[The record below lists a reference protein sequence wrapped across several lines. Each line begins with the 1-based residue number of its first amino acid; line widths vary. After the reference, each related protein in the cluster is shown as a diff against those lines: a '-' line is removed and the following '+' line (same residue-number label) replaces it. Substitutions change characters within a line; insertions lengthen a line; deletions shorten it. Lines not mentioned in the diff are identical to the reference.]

1 MKVLSA
7 LAISL
12 VVHIGLALTALNT
25 SQYFEFFKPKEQKK
39 QVYTLDLVTI
49 KKTKPLVLKPKPV
62 KRKKVK
68 KKVLALPKP
77 KSSYKKKP
85 ILVTQKQ
92 KSPVKVVQGSSGRK
106 GKGQK
111 LNAIPAYDGPKIS
124 NSRSLRQQGG
134 NRPPQYPV
142 VDRIRKNTGT
152 VMVLGFVNKEG
163 RVSNVQVDS
172 STGTRRMNTS
182 AMMAFKKYRFQKGQ
196 EGWVKMPFEYTL
208 DEGDV
213 RVLSVRDRHTL
224 EKLRGIE

>member
-1 MKVLSA
+1 MKKAKPIV
-7 LAISL
+7 
-12 VVHIGLALTALNT
+12 
-25 SQYFEFFKPKEQKK
+25 FKPKP
-39 QVYTLDLVTI
+39 I
-49 KKTKPLVLKPKPV
+49 KK
-62 KRKKVK
+62 KRVK

-92 KSPVKVVQGSSGRK
+92 NSPVKVVQGS
-106 GKGQK
+106 KGQK
-111 LNAIPAYDGPKIS
+111 GGGKKLKAIPPYDGPKITS
-124 NSRSLRQQGG
+124 GQSLRQQGG

-152 VMVLGFVNKEG
+152 VTVLGFVNKQG

-182 AMMAFKKYRFQKGQ
+182 ALMAFKKYRFQKGQ
-196 EGWVKMPFEYTL
+196 EGWVKMPFKYTL
-208 DEGDV
+208 DDGEA

-224 EKLRGIE
+224 EKLKDVE